1 MSHSSYWTW
10 PRITLAVSARI
21 LLVALLFSLMA
32 FAMGLFLGIVALSLN
47 SAVAGQ
53 ADLANAYRHFGL
65 PGAFIG
71 MFVGIVGMLAL
82 ELRQFRRPRTPFGG

>member
-1 MSHSSYWTW
+1 
-10 PRITLAVSARI
+10 
-21 LLVALLFSLMA
+21 MA
-32 FAMGLFLGIVALSLN
+32 FAMGLLLGIVALSLN